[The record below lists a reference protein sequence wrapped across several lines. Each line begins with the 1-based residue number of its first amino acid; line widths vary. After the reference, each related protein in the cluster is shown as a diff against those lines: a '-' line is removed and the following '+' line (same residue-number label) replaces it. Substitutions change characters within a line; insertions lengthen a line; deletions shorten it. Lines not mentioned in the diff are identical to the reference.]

1 MKNNYRIFLIIIS
14 LSGMFSENNAQN
26 FWKQIQSPSD
36 ITLHNIFFADSL
48 NGWAAGDSGIVIK
61 TSDGGSSWNILDN
74 FTDNTIW
81 DLHFLDENLG
91 WTVNW
96 LDDTVYNGTIIHK
109 TTNGGEDWETIE
121 FPQSET
127 YIVDIHFINS
137 QTGYAGVNYSPVRGP
152 IYYTTDGG
160 IGWTLADVQPSVLN
174 YPFLPLKKF
183 YSSGNNIFACG
194 GAIDIAG
201 VIWKSTDSGFSWIAD
216 STVAPD
222 PINEL
227 YFFDSLNVIGIG
239 GDRELLY
246 GIGMVKTSTG
256 GNFWEYFE
264 LEILGVANSMD
275 FRTPAEGWA
284 SLGSIQAFIYTTDSA
299 VTWKEVSTPGNA
311 EINDIIFIDSTKG
324 FAVGKDGVILK
335 YNYEPNS
342 IKGDSKNQPQ
352 EFVLLQNYPNPF
364 NPTTVISYQLSVN
377 GLVLLK
383 VYDVLGNEIA
393 VLVNEEKQSG
403 TYNVEFNAEGLSS
416 GVYYYKLTAGN
427 YIFTKKMMVVK

>member
-1 MKNNYRIFLIIIS
+1 
-14 LSGMFSENNAQN
+14 
-26 FWKQIQSPSD
+26 
-36 ITLHNIFFADSL
+36 
-48 NGWAAGDSGIVIK
+48 
-61 TSDGGSSWNILDN
+61 
-74 FTDNTIW
+74 
-81 DLHFLDENLG
+81 
-91 WTVNW
+91 
-96 LDDTVYNGTIIHK
+96 
-109 TTNGGEDWETIE
+109 
-121 FPQSET
+121 
-127 YIVDIHFINS
+127 
-137 QTGYAGVNYSPVRGP
+137 
-152 IYYTTDGG
+152 
-160 IGWTLADVQPSVLN
+160 VQPSVLN

-227 YFFDSLNVIGIG
+227 YFFDSLNIIGIG

-275 FRTPAEGWA
+275 FRTSAEGWA
-284 SLGSIQAFIYTTDSA
+284 SLGSVQTFVYTLDSA
-299 VTWKEVSTPGNA
+299 FTWQEVSTPGNA

-352 EFVLLQNYPNPF
+352 DFVLLQNYPNPF
-364 NPTTVISYQLSVN
+364 NPKTSIEYRVGSIQYVT
-377 GLVLLK
+377 LK

-393 VLVNEEKQSG
+393 VLVNEEKFSG
-403 TYNVEFNAEGLSS
+403 EYETVFNAAELSS
-416 GVYYYKLTAGN
+416 GVYFYKLTAGD
-427 YIFTKKMMVVK
+427 YTFTKKMMVVK